1 MAKERNVVRL
11 YKEKMNLLLE
21 VAQTVNE
28 DSTVEELM
36 SEFESLLKDELGVGR
51 ILVFTLDS
59 SHWRCILQ
67 SNVDERQ
74 SMSIDPSRDFK
85 DIDGV
90 TSLALQEAPQFNGFD
105 AIIPL
110 HHNHKLMGYVLVGD
124 TEEADG
130 ISPTLRHLKFIQI
143 LANIIIV
150 FIENKKMQAKLL
162 RQEGLRQELA
172 LASRIQKGL
181 IPTNEQL
188 LQTRSTRALSY
199 YHPHDKV
206 GGDYF
211 DVLNLDANNVGF
223 CIADVSG
230 KGIAAALL
238 MSNFQSM
245 IRSLFTAHVDLK
257 KLVVDLNKRV
267 CQNTNGEKFI
277 TCFIGR
283 YNSITGRLTYI
294 NAGHQPPLVKQKGML
309 HELSA
314 GSIGLGMLDEMPGVD
329 IGKLKMSVGDI
340 VVAYTDGL
348 VEVDNGDNVI
358 SNQAMVS
365 AIVQGS
371 SSLDAVMNGLRTLA
385 EQTRSEGM
393 SFDDTSVLAFEVTR
407 KPFLP
412 F

>member
-1 MAKERNVVRL
+1 MAREKNVVRL

-28 DSTVEELM
+28 DSSVEDLM

-51 ILVFTLDS
+51 ILVFTLDANR
-59 SHWRCILQ
+59 WRCILQ
-67 SNVDERQ
+67 SNVSDRQ
-74 SMSIDPSRDFK
+74 CLSINPATDFK
-85 DIDGV
+85 NIDGV
-90 TSLALQEAPQFNGFD
+90 TSLALQDDPLFNGFD

-130 ISPTLRHLKFIQI
+130 ISPTIRHLKFIQI

-150 FIENKKMQAKLL
+150 FIENKKMQARLI

-172 LASRIQKGL
+172 LASRIQSGL
-181 IPTNEQL
+181 IPTNEQII
-188 LQTRSTRALSY
+188 QTAHVRARSY
-199 YHPHDKV
+199 YHPHDQV

-211 DVLNLDANNVGF
+211 DVLRLDKHNVGF

-245 IRSLFTAHVDLK
+245 IRSLFTANVNLR
-257 KLVVDLNKRV
+257 KLVEDLNRRV
-267 CQNTNGEKFI
+267 CQNTSGEKFI

-283 YNSITGRLTYI
+283 YNDITGRLSYI
-294 NAGHQPPLVKQKGML
+294 NAGHQPPLVNHQAQL
-309 HELSA
+309 TELSA
-314 GSIGLGMLDEMPGVD
+314 GSIGLGMLDEMPGVEV
-329 IGKLKMSVGDI
+329 GRVKLSKGDV

-348 VEVDNGDNVI
+348 VEVDNGDSVI
-358 SNQAMVS
+358 SNQAKVS
-365 AIVQGS
+365 SIVQS
-371 SSLDAVMNGLRTLA
+371 SANLDEAMSRLQQLA
-385 EQTRSEGM
+385 EQTRADGK
-393 SFDDTSVLAFEVTR
+393 SFDDTSVLALEVTR
-407 KPFLP
+407 SPLLP
-412 F
+412 L